1 MEASDLSGTV
11 LAARDLYKAFRVD
24 GRITRAL
31 EGISVGARAG
41 EFVTLIGPS
50 GSGKSTLLNVLCGL
64 LRPDRGQVLLHG
76 QPSRDRELL
85 GRVGYMPQQD
95 LLLPWRTV
103 LDNVLLGP
111 EIAGEDLARAR
122 GEARAAL
129 ERFGLAGFEDDYPA
143 TLSGGMR
150 QRAALLR
157 TFLCRQEVV
166 LLDEPLG
173 ALDALTRLQLR
184 QWLLDVWGE
193 FRQTVIFVTHDVD
206 EAVTMSDRVYVFSP
220 RPATVVDEI
229 AIDLPRPRTRDTT
242 ADPRFAAY
250 RKTLLEALGL

>member
-1 MEASDLSGTV
+1 MGDRAAAAL
-11 LAARDLYKAFRVD
+11 LAARDLHKAFRVD

-31 EGISVGARAG
+31 QGISMEARAG

-50 GSGKSTLLNVLCGL
+50 GSGKSTLLNILCGL
-64 LRPDRGQVLLHG
+64 LRADRGQVLFHG
-76 QPSRDRELL
+76 QPAGDRDLL
-85 GRVGYMPQQD
+85 GRIGYMPQKD
-95 LLLPWRTV
+95 LLLPWRSV

-111 EIAGEDLARAR
+111 EIAGRDLSLARR
-122 GEARAAL
+122 EAREAL
-129 ERFGLAGFEDDYPA
+129 EHFGLAGFEADYPA

-184 QWLLDVWGE
+184 RWLLDVWGE
-193 FRQTVIFVTHDVD
+193 FRQTVIFVTHDVE
-206 EAVTMSDRVYVFSP
+206 EAVYMSDRVYVLSA
-220 RPATVVDEI
+220 RPGTVVAEVP
-229 AIDLPRPRTRDTT
+229 IDLPRPRGRETT
-242 ADPRFAAY
+242 SDSRFAAY
-250 RKTLLEALGL
+250 RAALFEALGL